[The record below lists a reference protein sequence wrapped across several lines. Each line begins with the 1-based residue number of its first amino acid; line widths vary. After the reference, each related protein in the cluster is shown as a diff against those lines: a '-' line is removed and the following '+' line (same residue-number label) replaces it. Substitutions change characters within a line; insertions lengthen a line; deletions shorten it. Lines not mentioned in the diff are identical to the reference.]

1 MSIGRKGSIA
11 RYVGDGI
18 TRIFSFDFKV
28 WEESEIRV
36 VGEGASGETELSVK
50 VQLLENGGKVEF
62 SKAPLK
68 GVKFAILRNMPFEQT
83 QSYMAGTRFDPA
95 VLEEQFDRDCA
106 ERQQLLE
113 ALSRAVKA
121 PASSGLAP
129 HDYEREFWEK
139 LAAGKN
145 EALSGINRASQALEE
160 KLAAGQTAMAGLAE
174 SAGKSE
180 REAASSL
187 EEIKR
192 ALAND
197 FANGLKQ
204 ALNAAAVSKEAAAV
218 SKEAAAN
225 IEETVLEAAEKAAE
239 CISTRLSSAARLAE
253 LHSAAAAQS
262 ACQAA
267 INGEKSWLMVRGL
280 TEEAGRQAAACILEE
295 GRLYAAMANASSRA
309 SAASAANAGNTAL
322 IMQAVIHEE
331 ALMAAKQAAGEVADC
346 LENVCVGASEMSL
359 RNSRAASEAARLC
372 NEIALSMRV
381 EIQAAAQKAAK
392 EAAERVLT
400 CAEEF
405 CSGCVEICLA
415 HARAAADSARLAL
428 EYARDAMQT
437 DICEEA
443 KIRRQK
449 DADLEERLTI
459 LELKINGEKNG
470 LS

>member
-121 PASSGLAP
+121 PASSGFAP

-160 KLAAGQTAMAGLAE
+160 KLAAGKTAMAGLAE

-204 ALNAAAVSKEAAAV
+204 ALNAAAV

-309 SAASAANAGNTAL
+309 SAASAGNTAL

-331 ALMAAKQAAGEVADC
+331 ALMAAKKAAGEVADC

-415 HARAAADSARLAL
+415 HVRAAADSARLAL
-428 EYARDAMQT
+428 EYARDAEQT